1 MSDTITSHDI
11 QLDSGGTTL
20 RGHLAR
26 PVTDDPVPGLVVCH
40 GFPVGKQKASTSGQ
54 TYPELAD
61 ELAAEAGWAVLTFN
75 FRGAG
80 ESGGD
85 FSLAGW
91 LADVHAAVGRLR
103 EEPDVA
109 GTWLV
114 GASTGG
120 SLAICAAAED
130 PEIRGVATLASR
142 SDFADWADEPT
153 RFLDHARAV
162 GVIRHQRFPED
173 PDAWGRELHEIR
185 PLDVVGKLPP
195 RPLLLI
201 HGDDDDVVPPG
212 DARDLAEA
220 YGEGVELRILKGAG
234 HRLRHDP
241 RGVAVLLGWLDR
253 QRPDDSDTGA
263 RS

>member
-1 MSDTITSHDI
+1 MSDTITSHDVTI
-11 QLDSGGTTL
+11 DSGGTSL

-26 PVTDDPVPGLVVCH
+26 PAADGAVPGVVVCH

-75 FRGAG
+75 FRGTGA
-80 ESGGD
+80 SGGD

-91 LADVHAAVGRLR
+91 LSDIHAAVAHLR
-103 EEPDVA
+103 TEPDIA
-109 GTWLV
+109 GIWLV

-130 PEIRGVATLASR
+130 SAIQGVATLASR
-142 SDFADWADEPT
+142 SDFTDWAGEPA
-153 RFLDHARAV
+153 RFLDHARSV
-162 GVIRHQRFPED
+162 GVVRRADFPD
-173 PDAWGRELHEIR
+173 DAEGWGRELQEIR
-185 PLDVVGKLPP
+185 PVEVVGKLPP

-201 HGDDDDVVPPG
+201 HGDDDDAVPPD
-212 DARDLAEA
+212 DARELAEA

-253 QRPDDSDTGA
+253 QHPS
-263 RS
+263 S